1 MEQFTIIGSTV
12 KGMTYMGNNLP
23 LVQLEVVGKEHKGT
37 IDLDPM
43 EAVSFA
49 SRLLEQSQVSL
60 FESSMI
66 HVLVDRGIP
75 SDDINDI
82 LVAIDKRKAELGA
95 HLAGLRNNGPEPE
108 EGPDLR
114 IILPDDNG

>member
-1 MEQFTIIGSTV
+1 MKFTIQGSVV

-23 LVQLEVVGKEHKGT
+23 VVSMSVFGEDIEGS
-37 IDLDPM
+37 IDMDPL

-49 SRLLEQSQVSL
+49 SRLLEQSQVAL
-60 FESSMI
+60 HESATI
-66 HVLVDRGIP
+66 HVLLDRGIP

-82 LVAIDKRKAELGA
+82 LIAIDRRKAELGA
-95 HLAGLRNNGPEPE
+95 HLAGLRDNGSEPE

-114 IILPDDNG
+114 IILPDDG